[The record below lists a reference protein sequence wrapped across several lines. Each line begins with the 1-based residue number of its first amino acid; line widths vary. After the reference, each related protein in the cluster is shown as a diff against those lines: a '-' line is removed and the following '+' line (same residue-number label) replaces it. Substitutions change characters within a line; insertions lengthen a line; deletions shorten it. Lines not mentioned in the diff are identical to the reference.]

1 MLLLSEVREQLGDKN
16 LKEVARRTGLAYDTV
31 WRVFRGDTKRVSY
44 DVVVRLSDYLEGK
57 R

>member
-1 MLLLSEVREQLGDKN
+1 MLLLDEVRELLGDKN

-31 WRVFRGDTKRVSY
+31 WRVYRGDTKRVSY

-57 R
+57 K

>member
-1 MLLLSEVREQLGDKN
+1 MLLLNEVRDQLGDKN

-31 WRVFRGDTKRVSY
+31 WRVYRGDTKRVSY

-57 R
+57 K

>member
-16 LKEVARRTGLAYDTV
+16 LKEVARRTGRAYDTV
-31 WRVFRGDTKRVSY
+31 WRVFRGDTKRVAY